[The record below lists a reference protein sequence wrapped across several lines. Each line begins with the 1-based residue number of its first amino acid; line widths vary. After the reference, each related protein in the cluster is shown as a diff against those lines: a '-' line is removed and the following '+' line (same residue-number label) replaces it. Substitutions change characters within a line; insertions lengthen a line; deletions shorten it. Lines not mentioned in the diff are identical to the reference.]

1 MYIIW
6 EAVPCLVGVVAF
18 LTYTKIQG
26 EALPVSVGFT
36 GMVLFNL
43 LRFPLGVLPDMI
55 NAYVRAK
62 ISLQR
67 VHDFLSSPDVEGLPM
82 LEKPVAASEDIEIE
96 LTNVMT
102 AWNVTSAE
110 TTYEDRKGEK
120 KSEPK
125 RGSQRSESCC
135 EYPYRLCSIIRSSLS
150 PSEQTYELLDS
161 NSSHGNIL
169 QPPAGVVDK
178 LPSSHRI
185 VLRSLVLRIPHNSFT
200 VIIGTTGSGKTS
212 LLQGSILG
220 EAITLSGSRYC
231 GGRISYSSQTS
242 WIQNATLRENILF
255 GETYEAER

>member
-82 LEKPVAASEDIEIE
+82 LEKPVTSSEDIEIE

-102 AWNVTSAE
+102 AWNLTSAE

-120 KSEPK
+120 KTKSK
-125 RGSQRSESCC
+125 RGYCC
-135 EYPYRLCSIIRSSLS
+135 QYPYRLCSIIRSSPS
-150 PSEQTYELLDS
+150 TSEQTYELLDS
-161 NSSHGNIL
+161 NSSHGNTL
-169 QPPAGVVDK
+169 QSAAGFVDNS
-178 LPSSHRI
+178 PSSHRI
-185 VLRSLVLRIPHNSFT
+185 VLRSLNLHIPHNSFT
-200 VIIGTTGSGKTS
+200 VIIGTTGCGKTS

-220 EAITLSGSRYC
+220 EALTLSGTRYL